1 MGTAGWYEL
10 MQGLEYLGNMLDKMW
25 AILTTSP
32 QSFKGGTIWSIIE
45 TINGVLGAV
54 GTALL
59 VLFFTIG
66 VIKTCGSFAELKKP
80 ETAVKVFVR
89 FAIAKALVDN
99 CLKLLVNFVTIVQS
113 VISSITAAN
122 PIGTALEF
130 TIPSD
135 VQSKFD
141 NVGILDGAIP
151 LWAVCFI
158 AHIAFVVISMVL
170 LLTVYGRFFRIYI
183 YAAIAP
189 LPLATLAGQPTE
201 NIGKSFLM
209 RKTLMSQS
217 STAILRST
225 ASCVCVSVTKRQSL
239 QVPIISSSWRSNGSA
254 YKREHIPSS
263 ALRQKRLER
272 RQTNLPRRRT
282 WILSL

>member
-1 MGTAGWYEL
+1 MGTAAWYEL
-10 MQGLEYLGNMLDKMW
+10 MQGLAYLGDMLDKMW
-25 AILTTSP
+25 AMLTASP

-80 ETAVKVFVR
+80 ETAVKVFIR

-99 CLKLLVNFVTIVQS
+99 CLKLLVNFVIIVQS
-113 VISSITAAN
+113 VISTITAAN

-135 VQSKFD
+135 VSSKFD
-141 NVGILDGAIP
+141 SVGILDGAIP

-158 AHIAFVVISMVL
+158 AHIALIVISMVL
-170 LLTVYGRFFRIYI
+170 LLTVYVRFFRIFI
-183 YAAIAP
+183 
-189 LPLATLAGQPTE
+189 
-201 NIGKSFLM
+201 
-209 RKTLMSQS
+209 
-217 STAILRST
+217 
-225 ASCVCVSVTKRQSL
+225 
-239 QVPIISSSWRSNGSA
+239 
-254 YKREHIPSS
+254 
-263 ALRQKRLER
+263 
-272 RQTNLPRRRT
+272 
-282 WILSL
+282 